1 MKRSPHDCTQRD
13 KLQPSKFSAAGFLG
27 RDERPLEEIINADVR
42 EVEQRGLTQTQ
53 VADSLQEVHDQAR
66 AAMGAR
72 VQIRPGL
79 WAEYHESM
87 GRIPSPF
94 SGEGVFEKGQT
105 TVYDREGMPRLI
117 LSALSIHLI
126 RAHGFFQ
133 GKGSPYRIEPGEA
146 IDLLGIA
153 ARDR

>member
-1 MKRSPHDCTQRD
+1 MQRD

-27 RDERPLEEIINADVR
+27 SDQRPLDEIINADMR
-42 EVEQRGLTQTQ
+42 EIENRGVTQAQ
-53 VADSLQEVHDQAR
+53 VADSLQEVHDRAR
-66 AAMGAR
+66 SAMGAR
-72 VQIRPGL
+72 IEIRPGL
-79 WAEYHESM
+79 RAEFHESM

-105 TVYDREGMPRLI
+105 TVYDREGSPRVI

-126 RAHGFFQ
+126 RTHGFFQ
-133 GKGSPYRIEPGEA
+133 GKGSPYRIDPREA

-153 ARDR
+153 AQNR